1 MTKLQSIKETLAK
14 ILASFERISTD
25 KGILEYSDEEIA
37 VGTEVKV
44 VDEEGNTS
52 DAEDGEYATS
62 DGIVYVIKE
71 GKVEEI
77 REPEDENDEEE
88 TPAEEE
94 NFSLIHR
101 MAQKFEE
108 SYADKE
114 QRIMDAIR
122 QVEQDAWLVDA
133 GDDFA
138 VAEVWNDEEGTSKY
152 FRWALTWDE
161 EGNPILGERIE
172 VKDAFVP
179 VDENTEEEIEK
190 TDEEKEGE
198 EEMAEEEEAPAADEE
213 EDKDQKIADLE
224 SEISRLEQEN
234 GELKE
239 RIKELED
246 EPSTEP
252 AEEQFEKM
260 SKTGKTGDEKLDKA
274 LRIFGAKR
282 Q

>member
-14 ILASFERISTD
+14 ILANFERISTD

-52 DAEDGEYATS
+52 DAEDGEYTTS
-62 DGIVYVIKE
+62 EGIVYVVKE
-71 GKVEEI
+71 GKVSEI
-77 REPEDENDEEE
+77 REPENENEGEEA
-88 TPAEEE
+88 PAEEE
-94 NFSLIHR
+94 AFSLIHR
-101 MAQKFEE
+101 MAQKFDE

-114 QRIMDAIR
+114 RRIMEAIR

-138 VAEVWNDEEGTSKY
+138 VAEVWNEEEATSKF

-198 EEMAEEEEAPAADEE
+198 EEMAEEEEAPAEE
-213 EDKDQKIADLE
+213 EDKDEKIKNLE
-224 SEISRLEQEN
+224 AEIARLEEEN

-260 SKTGKTGDEKLDKA
+260 SKAGKTGNEKLDRA
-274 LRIFGAKR
+274 CGIFSAR
-282 Q
+282 R